1 MPTTVSRKVNVI
13 RESQKELQENRK
25 FQVEKHAVQ
34 NTAAIMWEQKIPNN
48 RFKPSTVVFSYYLNL
63 EPTVSMLLKSGVLEV
78 DESLQVLFSPLG
90 IGVKTFV
97 CVIKYL
103 F

>member
-13 RESQKELQENRK
+13 RESQKEIQENRK
-25 FQVEKHAVQ
+25 FKVEKHAVQ
-34 NTAAIMWEQKIPNN
+34 IRQPLCNN
-48 RFKPSTVVFSYYLNL
+48 KRFQIIVSNQVVFSYLKL

-90 IGVKTFV
+90 IGVKIFV

>member
-25 FQVEKHAVQ
+25 FKVEKHAVQ
-34 NTAAIMWEQKIPNN
+34 NTAAIMWEQKVPNN
-48 RFKPSTVVFSYYLNL
+48 CFKPNC
-63 EPTVSMLLKSGVLEV
+63 LLIIKLRAYCFNACNVRSV